1 MKRDLAVGRG
11 ASRSS
16 FVKVKGVG
24 ECKTLTVTSLLVI
37 KVRGTRSSTPNPAIF
52 VALRSK
58 SLLLYVRLPLGLVA
72 EVEDD
77 VIRVESSRRPVIR
90 SINYYLCYSYT
101 VNRMAVQRG
110 QLCDIHSS
118 DYTSNTNVTTSRPP
132 LEHQLA

>member
-24 ECKTLTVTSLLVI
+24 GCRTLKVTSLLAI
-37 KVRGTRSSTPNPAIF
+37 KVRGTRSSTPNPAIV
-52 VALRSK
+52 VALRSE
-58 SLLLYVRLPLGLVA
+58 SRLLYVRLPLGLVA
-72 EVEDD
+72 EFEDD
-77 VIRVESSRRPVIR
+77 VIRVESSRRR
-90 SINYYLCYSYT
+90 SINYYSCYSYT
-101 VNRMAVQRG
+101 VNRMTIRHR